1 MHLVQTVVSFSCVC
15 EKCVYSSNYS
25 FWGLKKFYA
34 QVGQTQQFT
43 CCLADTAD
51 RQQSASCWLGIS
63 LGWPTGLWVG
73 RMLSQ
78 SPVPLSQM
86 QTNPSLFISC
96 FLSFIFPSFIHC
108 YFFLVLLVQQPV
120 VSSGCLSTV
129 PANMIKNYF
138 FCYFQVLVFGHIH
151 VPNMIFLGFFRK
163 SVPATSFSFLRISV
177 QYLIKREPLYLDSWV
192 LI

>member
-1 MHLVQTVVSFSCVC
+1 MTVQIIRGSCRHALGADCCEFQLCVWKVC
-15 EKCVYSSNYS
+15 LLFKLQLLRAKEILCTE
-25 FWGLKKFYA
+25 

-151 VPNMIFLGFFRK
+151 VPNMIFLAFF
-163 SVPATSFSFLRISV
+163 
-177 QYLIKREPLYLDSWV
+177 
-192 LI
+192 